1 MCVSGF
7 DIRIAAID
15 IAAFVSIICVI
26 VVLACCYRHRFH
38 ALTHD
43 FANHQL
49 YVSTSACLFVS
60 KIATKGVREFSEM
73 LYNARASEAGSS
85 RLKSTEITLTRFI
98 YFMYNNMNMIHT
110 HPFNGPFSGTTRVSQ
125 YQKGE
130 TNLDFTEAKDSE
142 W

>member
-1 MCVSGF
+1 MSQRRLVC
-7 DIRIAAID
+7 
-15 IAAFVSIICVI
+15 
-26 VVLACCYRHRFH
+26 L
-38 ALTHD
+38 
-43 FANHQL
+43 
-49 YVSTSACLFVS
+49 SA

-73 LYNARASEAGSS
+73 LHNARASEAGSN

-142 W
+142 

>member
-1 MCVSGF
+1 
-7 DIRIAAID
+7 
-15 IAAFVSIICVI
+15 
-26 VVLACCYRHRFH
+26 
-38 ALTHD
+38 
-43 FANHQL
+43 
-49 YVSTSACLFVS
+49 LFVS